1 MQSLLNFRI
10 RPLPAWALA
19 ALALWPAAA
28 GAQVR
33 EVIVG
38 VTPNCPYG
46 IKACWAGAYEALGRL
61 EGVHSVATSP
71 DAYNCTATI
80 RVKGDGLPDPAKWAD
95 QFKAAVDKA
104 HVFRGVEV
112 TVAGTLEKTDDG
124 FAVRVPGI
132 AAPLRLAPLEHKLQW
147 NFKKGAAR
155 QPEPDEKDAHAAI
168 AGERK
173 DAEEGAVKVTVTGPL
188 VKKGDLYTLEVRE
201 FARLN
206 PPK

>member
-1 MQSLLNFRI
+1 MRSRPNSRLRLL
-10 RPLPAWALA
+10 PLSALA

-33 EVIVG
+33 EVVVG

-61 EGVHSVATSP
+61 EGVRAVATSP
-71 DAYNCTATI
+71 DAYNCTATV
-80 RVKGDGLPDPAKWAD
+80 RLEGKGLPDPVKWAD

-112 TVAGTLEKTDDG
+112 TVEGSLEKTDDG
-124 FAVRVPGI
+124 FVVRVPGI
-132 AAPLRLAPLEHKLQW
+132 ATPLRLAPLEHKLQW

-155 QPEPDEKDAHAAI
+155 QPEPDERDALAA
-168 AGERK
+168 ANKYAKGEP
-173 DAEEGAVKVTVTGPL
+173 VKVSVTGPL
-188 VKKGDLYTLEVRE
+188 LKKEDRYTLEVRE
-201 FARLN
+201 FTRLN
-206 PPK
+206 VRK